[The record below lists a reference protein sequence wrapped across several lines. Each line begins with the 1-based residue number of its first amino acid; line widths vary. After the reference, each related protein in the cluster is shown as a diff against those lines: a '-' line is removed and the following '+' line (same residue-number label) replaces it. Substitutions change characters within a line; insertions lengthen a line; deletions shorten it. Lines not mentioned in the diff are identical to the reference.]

1 MTSGAQAWA
10 SGLLASTMTTLVAL
24 VTSPPACAQPTS
36 LWPPTPP
43 PAGTAAPAPLAPMPS
58 PAQVSPAEGDLQ
70 AARVAMQEWRLS
82 DAQAGLNQAET
93 TLRQVPAGSGGG
105 LQAERALLDIGVA
118 RRAVAAH
125 DQAGALQAIDDALV
139 VVRTNAAVAPAVVG
153 AGPPPAP
160 MVTYAW
166 LPGHWAPQGSGFV
179 WVPPDTVGRLVVGRT
194 WVPEGWVW
202 RGGQYVWVPAHWEN

>member
-1 MTSGAQAWA
+1 MTACARASA

-24 VTSPPACAQPTS
+24 VTLQPARTQPTS
-36 LWPPTPP
+36 LWPPTAP
-43 PAGTAAPAPLAPMPS
+43 PAGTAVPASVAPMPS
-58 PAQVSPAEGDLQ
+58 PAQVSPAEDDLR
-70 AARVAMQEWRLS
+70 AARVAIQDWRLS

-93 TLRQVPAGSGGG
+93 TLRQVPPGSGGG

-118 RRAVAAH
+118 RRAVAAR

-139 VVRTNAAVAPAVVG
+139 VVRTNAAVAPAAGG
-153 AGPPPAP
+153 ARPPPAP

-166 LPGHWAPQGSGFV
+166 LAGHWAPQGSGFV
-179 WVPPDTVGRLVVGRT
+179 WVPPNTVGRLVVGRT

-202 RGGQYVWVPAHWEN
+202 RGGQYVWMPAHWEN